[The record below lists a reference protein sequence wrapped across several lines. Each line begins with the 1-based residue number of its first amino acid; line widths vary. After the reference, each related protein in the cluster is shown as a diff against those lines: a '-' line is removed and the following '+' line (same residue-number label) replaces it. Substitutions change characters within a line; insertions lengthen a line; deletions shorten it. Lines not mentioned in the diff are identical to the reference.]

1 MQLEDTT
8 GDAKLDLFSGLARK
22 LLPPAVQYKLL
33 TAKSLTPIERN
44 QLIEAGRLVSGIQNA
59 LARFPGEGTLLTEE
73 KLDEYFKTH
82 TVKATVETPPT
93 RGTYEEI
100 VPIVIEVY
108 NDHTTRELMR
118 HQRQK
123 MSYRKAI
130 AYIHRSADIP
140 LHHPLYAKIMVAR
153 ANINAIIAAKKGQGK
168 PDAEGTTIRGL
179 LAAAKKALLSRKPSS
194 EFPHPIE
201 IDYTVSG
208 GGLY

>member
-1 MQLEDTT
+1 MQLKDTT
-8 GDAKLDLFSGLARK
+8 GDAKQDLFSGLARK

-33 TAKSLTPIERN
+33 TAQSLTPIERN

-118 HQRQK
+118 LKRQK

-153 ANINAIIAAKKGQGK
+153 ANINAIIAAKKSQGK
-168 PDAEGTTIRGL
+168 PDAEETTVNSLHTKVRQSIS
-179 LAAAKKALLSRKPSS
+179 AAKPVSKFPAPSAFDHS
-194 EFPHPIE
+194 I
-201 IDYTVSG
+201 SG
-208 GGLY
+208 GGWY

>member
-1 MQLEDTT
+1 MQLESAT
-8 GDAKLDLFSGLARK
+8 GDAKQDLFSGLARK

-33 TAKSLTPIERN
+33 TAQSLTPIERN

-82 TVKATVETPPT
+82 TVKATLETPPT

-153 ANINAIIAAKKGQGK
+153 ANINAIIAAKKSQGK
-168 PDAEGTTIRGL
+168 PDAEETTVSSL
-179 LAAAKKALLSRKPSS
+179 LAYAKQTAGKKSNKSKFPSPVAFDHS
-194 EFPHPIE
+194 
-201 IDYTVSG
+201 VSG
-208 GGLY
+208 GGLT